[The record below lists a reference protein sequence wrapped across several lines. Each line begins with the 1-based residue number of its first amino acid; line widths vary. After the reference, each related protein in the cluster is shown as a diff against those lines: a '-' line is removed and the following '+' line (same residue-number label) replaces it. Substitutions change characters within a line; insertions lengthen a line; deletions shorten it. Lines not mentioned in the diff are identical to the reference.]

1 MWGVYFSNVGAISSQ
16 YKHIY
21 LSPHFDDAIFSCG
34 GNMGLQ
40 ARSKQASLIITV
52 FASVPSF
59 KMKFYSFGFRVHR
72 GMGFT
77 IRNSYYAQNIVN
89 LRRREDVH
97 AATYLQA
104 DLLWLDNLDA
114 IYRGTPSHYTQLEQ
128 LLGGVVHPKDI
139 WIEKQ
144 LTQELLMVHKRMPD
158 AIWYAPL
165 GVGLH
170 VDHQI
175 VSLAAQRLMTYGA
188 HVEFYEDFPYVA
200 GAGVLQKVLPK
211 LNTILQPTVVE
222 VSQTLCLRQA
232 AAELY
237 ASQISMSFGSKTAM
251 SALLTNYAHSISP
264 EKRVPMERY
273 WRFKQGEYSET
284 PRLLV

>member
-1 MWGVYFSNVGAISSQ
+1 MNFSDIDTISSQ

-40 ARSKQASLIITV
+40 TLNDQASLIITI

-59 KMKFYSFGFRVHR
+59 KMKFYSFAFKVHR
-72 GMGFT
+72 GMGFN
-77 IRNSYYAQNIVN
+77 ILNSHYAQNIVN

-104 DLLWLDNLDA
+104 DSLWLDNLDA
-114 IYRGTPSHYTQLEQ
+114 IYRGTPSYYTQLEH
-128 LLGGVVHPKDI
+128 LLGGAIHPKDI

-144 LTQELLMVHKRMPD
+144 LTQDLLTMHKRMPN

-200 GAGVLQKVLPK
+200 GAGVLQKILPK
-211 LNTILQPTVVE
+211 LNTTLQPTIVE
-222 VSQTLCLRQA
+222 VAQTLRLRQA
-232 AAELY
+232 AAEFY
-237 ASQISMSFGSKTAM
+237 TSQIRMSFGSKTAM
-251 SALLTNYAHSISP
+251 SALLTNYAYSIYP
-264 EKRVPMERY
+264 EKRVPVERY
-273 WRFKQGEYSET
+273 WHFKSDEHSDS